1 MSIPPSLTGKGV
13 RGLGMKLAIILTAG
27 FGSQNLH
34 TACRLVEAAL
44 EEGHQVALFLMG
56 DGVYQLRGFGDLQE
70 KGLDLSL
77 CAHNA
82 FQRGLEKVEGVLFG
96 SQYDW
101 AQAVNEADRVISL
114 G

>member
-1 MSIPPSLTGKGV
+1 
-13 RGLGMKLAIILTAG
+13 MKLGIILTTG

-34 TACRLVEAAL
+34 TAHRLAEAAL
-44 EEGHQVALFLMG
+44 EEGHQVSIFLMD
-56 DGVYQLRGFGDLQE
+56 DGVCQLRSFQDLQE

-82 FQRGLEKVEGVLFG
+82 YQRGLEKVEGVLFG

-101 AQAVNEADRVISL
+101 AQIVNESDRVVSL

>member
-1 MSIPPSLTGKGV
+1 
-13 RGLGMKLAIILTAG
+13 MKLAIILTAG
-27 FGSQNLH
+27 FGSQNVH
-34 TACRLVEAAL
+34 TARRLAEAAL
-44 EEGHQVALFLMG
+44 EEGHQVALFLMN
-56 DGVYQLRGFGDLQE
+56 DGVYQLSSFGDLQE

-82 FQRGLEKVEGVLFG
+82 YQRGLEKVDGVLFG

-101 AQAVNEADRVISL
+101 AQAVNEADRVVAL